1 MEGDGMNWILQ
12 SLVAF
17 LLDFITSA
25 LDVISKEFYTMLSL
39 SGENTLDLFF
49 KLFMPNTTGGDS
61 KNVWTLCIALGLVI
75 LYFNLIL
82 GLLKRFLDH

>member
-1 MEGDGMNWILQ
+1 MNWILQ

-39 SGENTLDLFF
+39 SGENTLDLF
-49 KLFMPNTTGGDS
+49 LNY
-61 KNVWTLCIALGLVI
+61 LCPILQAEILRMYGLYV
-75 LYFNLIL
+75 
-82 GLLKRFLDH
+82 LL